1 MSFTG
6 ANLKKKLQE
15 TASRGHQAIVR
26 FYYDYPGEETGVPQF
41 LIDGGLN
48 MRYYNEPGDLGG
60 AGYCPDYENK
70 TFRQS
75 MKNFIEDFGKKYDGD
90 GRLGFITLGLLGFW
104 GEWHNWPFNGSDS
117 TKAN

>member
-1 MSFTG
+1 
-6 ANLKKKLQE
+6 
-15 TASRGHQAIVR
+15 
-26 FYYDYPGEETGVPQF
+26 
-41 LIDGGLN
+41 

-104 GEWHNWPFNGSDS
+104 GEGIIGRLMAQIPLRLTGVYQLLS
-117 TKAN
+117 TRKF